1 VRIQKLTLEHFRNY
15 PEATFAFTK
24 DISIVEGHNAIG
36 KSNFIEALSLLSLT
50 KSHKASLEEFVIEY
64 QQPHA
69 RVAALF
75 TTQDRQQEIVCV
87 IEKIEGRTKKTWRI
101 QKAPMTPAK
110 VVGQFSVVTFSPDDL
125 DALARSSSAR
135 RAYLDQILI
144 KSNRQAHATL
154 QRLKKTLQQ
163 RSAALEL
170 ARLGQSTDLE
180 SFNAQLVTLGAEVS
194 FMRYTLIQ
202 EIAPL
207 FSDVYR
213 RISKTNT
220 VELAL
225 TNSLFSIPENATQKW
240 FEETY
245 QKHIEELREREI
257 QAARNLVGPQ
267 RDDVTLELDKRDL
280 TEFGSRGEWR
290 TAVIALKMC
299 ELTYLERKR
308 GERPILLLD
317 DVFSELD
324 RERQQALLQCATQQQ
339 TIITTTDA
347 GEFDRE
353 SLPSTELIKILDI
366 KAGSKKVHEAYS

>member
-1 VRIQKLTLEHFRNY
+1 VRVHTLNLEHFRNY
-15 PEATFAFTK
+15 PQANFAFTK
-24 DISIVEGHNAIG
+24 DISVIEGHNAIG

-50 KSHKASLEEFVIEY
+50 KSPKASLEEFVIEH

-69 RVAALF
+69 RIAATF
-75 TTQDRQQEIVCV
+75 TTQAHKQEIVCV
-87 IEKIEGRTKKTWRI
+87 IEHQEGRTKKTWRI
-101 QKAPMTPAK
+101 QKAPATPSK
-110 VVGQFSVVTFSPDDL
+110 IVGQFSVVAFSPDDL

-144 KSNRQAHATL
+144 KNDRQAHKLL

-180 SFNAQLVTLGAEVS
+180 SFNTQLITLSAEVS
-194 FMRYTLIQ
+194 FMRCVLVR
-202 EIAPL
+202 EISEL
-207 FSDVYR
+207 FS
-213 RISKTNT
+213 
-220 VELAL
+220 
-225 TNSLFSIPENATQKW
+225 
-240 FEETY
+240 ETY
-245 QKHIEELREREI
+245 QRISGTNTAELRLINALFTIPDEVTKEWFKEKYQQHIQELQQREI

-267 RDDVTLELDKRDL
+267 RDDFTVQIDNKDI

-290 TAVIALKMC
+290 TAIIALKMC
-299 ELTYLERKR
+299 ELTYLENKK

-324 RERQQALLQCATQQQ
+324 RNRQQALLQCATQQQ

-347 GEFDRE
+347 
-353 SLPSTELIKILDI
+353 SELSQETLAAAEILKISDI
-366 KAGSKKVHEAYS
+366 KDQSKKTR